1 MLGNFSGV
9 KSEGLYLSVERKK
22 ENSCL
27 VFTSSIKR
35 CFADLNLLLFLP
47 LSLPSPS
54 SLLKLPIF
62 FFCTASGIAFF
73 SFTLEFYCRI
83 PVKE

>member
-62 FFCTASGIAFF
+62 FFFVPRAVLLSFRLRLNFTA
-73 SFTLEFYCRI
+73 EFQ
-83 PVKE
+83 

>member
-9 KSEGLYLSVERKK
+9 KSEGLYLSEERKK

-62 FFCTASGIAFF
+62 FVPRAVLLSFRLRLNFTA
-73 SFTLEFYCRI
+73 EFQ
-83 PVKE
+83 

>member
-62 FFCTASGIAFF
+62 FF
-73 SFTLEFYCRI
+73 LYRERYCFLF
-83 PVKE
+83 VYA